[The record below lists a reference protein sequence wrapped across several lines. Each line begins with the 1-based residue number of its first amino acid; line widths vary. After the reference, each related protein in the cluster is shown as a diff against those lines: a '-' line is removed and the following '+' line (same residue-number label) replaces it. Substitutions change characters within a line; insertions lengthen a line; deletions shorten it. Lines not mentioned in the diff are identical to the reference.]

1 MGERHHSL
9 GQESG
14 RHPTVTVCPA
24 RPAED
29 RSALKGFGLFHCG
42 LGCLRTMEGKQT
54 VAANNISKSVAA
66 CKAFSGTSSKT
77 HTLEKIRI
85 IFPEI
90 FTIHVL
96 GAFRLKSAFI
106 LGGAQG
112 QRGTSLG
119 RQPWGGLRRG
129 TLPAGSGVEGDALA
143 LPPTPGPVS

>member
-1 MGERHHSL
+1 
-9 GQESG
+9 
-14 RHPTVTVCPA
+14 
-24 RPAED
+24 
-29 RSALKGFGLFHCG
+29 
-42 LGCLRTMEGKQT
+42 MEGKQT
-54 VAANNISKSVAA
+54 VAANNISKSIAA
-66 CKAFSGTSSKT
+66 YKAFSGTTSSKT
-77 HTLEKIRI
+77 HNLEKIRI

-143 LPPTPGPVS
+143 SPPTPRPVS